1 MPHYA
6 PDGPDAVRAI
16 RAAGGVPVFAHPGAD
31 ARGRIVPDRVFDQ
44 LAAAGLGGIEV
55 DHRDHSPAQRER
67 LTAIARP
74 ARAAGDRVERLPRR
88 REGQPAGGEPDRAR
102 GARGDRGAGDDGRGP
117 AMSDVFDAYL
127 FASVFITLFVIM
139 DPPGVVPI
147 FLGLTGAMTRQ
158 QRNRAARQA
167 VLVALGVIVAF
178 ALFGQ
183 SLLDYM
189 HITLPALQASGGLL
203 LLLIA
208 MELLTG
214 KMEEPQP
221 SGNGKVNVALVPLGT
236 PLLAGPG
243 AIVATMVFVQQ
254 SDKTVADWVAIA
266 LGVVAVH
273 VCLYLAMRFANVI
286 HRVLGDSGTIL
297 VTRIAGLLLAAIA
310 VQLVA
315 DAVEAF
321 IKAA

>member
-1 MPHYA
+1 
-6 PDGPDAVRAI
+6 
-16 RAAGGVPVFAHPGAD
+16 
-31 ARGRIVPDRVFDQ
+31 
-44 LAAAGLGGIEV
+44 
-55 DHRDHSPAQRER
+55 
-67 LTAIARP
+67 
-74 ARAAGDRVERLPRR
+74 
-88 REGQPAGGEPDRAR
+88 
-102 GARGDRGAGDDGRGP
+102 
-117 AMSDVFDAYL
+117 MSSVVDVFL
-127 FASVFITLFVIM
+127 FTSVFVTLFVIM
-139 DPPGVVPI
+139 DPPGTVPI

-167 VLVALGVIVAF
+167 ILVAFGVIVTF

-183 SLLDYM
+183 RVLSYM
-189 HITLPALQASGGLL
+189 HISLAALQASGGLL
-203 LLLIA
+203 LLLVA

-221 SGNGKVNVALVPLGT
+221 SGNGSVNVALVPLGT

-254 SDKTVADWVAIA
+254 SDGSAAQWVAIA

-273 VCLYLAMRFANVI
+273 LCLFLAMRFANVI

-315 DAVEAF
+315 DAVTQF
-321 IKAA
+321 VQAA